1 MSEFFLSTTFRPDG
15 SKVSEVINEC
25 LDAGICNL
33 ELGSNHC
40 HEEDLLEK
48 IPLNK
53 GTFIVHNY
61 FPAPK
66 EPFVLNLS
74 SHDESLRKKSEEQA
88 FRALEFC
95 DASGAQLYTFHA
107 GFMTDPGGPGRT
119 EKNYDFKWGNEK
131 TSDPNAYRETFELML
146 RGVAKVS
153 KRASQLG
160 VPIAIETE
168 GTYRHPGHLLMQ
180 RPEEFVAFFE
190 EFGPDEV
197 GINLNI
203 GHLPL
208 AAKSFEFR
216 IDDFV
221 ELVASRV
228 LAMEMSHNDCID
240 DQHLPLLEEAWY
252 WAVILDERFDKIKKI
267 LEFRETSL
275 DKVIANL
282 ELCRRK
288 QASKN

>member
-1 MSEFFLSTTFRPDG
+1 MSELFLSTTFRPDG

-40 HEEDLLEK
+40 HEEGLLEK
-48 IPLNK
+48 IPLKK
-53 GTFIVHNY
+53 GTFLVHNY

-66 EPFVLNLS
+66 DPFVLNLS
-74 SHDESLRKKSEEQA
+74 SHDESLRQKSEEQA
-88 FRALEFC
+88 FRALDFC
-95 DASGAQLYTFHA
+95 DAAGAQLYTFHA

-119 EKNYDFKWGNEK
+119 DKNYDFKWSNEK
-131 TSDPNAYRETFELML
+131 TSDPNAYNKTFELML

-160 VPIAIETE
+160 VRIAIETE
-168 GTYRHPGHLLMQ
+168 GTFRHPGHLLMQ

-208 AAKSFEFR
+208 AAKSFEFQVE
-216 IDDFV
+216 DFV
-221 ELVASRV
+221 DLVASRV
-228 LAMEMSHNDCID
+228 LAMEMSHNDRID
-240 DQHLPLLEEAWY
+240 DQHLPLREEEWY
-252 WAVILDERFDKIKKI
+252 WAVILDERFDKAKKI

-275 DKVIANL
+275 DEVIANL